1 MLAPGLLPTQ
11 SEILLHTNL
20 TQMNAI
26 RVLLS
31 FFTNLDP
38 DSIYLKANYGT
49 I

>member
-1 MLAPGLLPTQ
+1 MLAPGLLPKR

-26 RVLLS
+26 CILLS
-31 FFTNLDP
+31 FLTNLGP